1 MTKLENFGKFFPKS
15 TVLHQKIVMQEVQ
28 DMNKNYYE
36 LTTEGKNKV
45 KEYYALYLKMIDVE
59 KSLEEE
65 NMAFHPLREVLKYIV
80 EDMEEKEEYH
90 DEEFEEGLY
99 QDQWKVDETQTL
111 IVELKKDVDYIE
123 K

>member
-65 NMAFHPLREVLKYIV
+65 NMAFHPLR
-80 EDMEEKEEYH
+80 
-90 DEEFEEGLY
+90 
-99 QDQWKVDETQTL
+99 
-111 IVELKKDVDYIE
+111 
-123 K
+123 

>member
-1 MTKLENFGKFFPKS
+1 
-15 TVLHQKIVMQEVQ
+15 
-28 DMNKNYYE
+28 MNKNYYE
-36 LTTEGKNKV
+36 LTTAGKNKV

-99 QDQWKVDETQTL
+99 QDQWKVDETQTHWLWNYIKML
-111 IVELKKDVDYIE
+111 IILRNNIDYIKTME
-123 K
+123 HIRLKHNIFKSIEAGIA

>member
-1 MTKLENFGKFFPKS
+1 
-15 TVLHQKIVMQEVQ
+15 
-28 DMNKNYYE
+28 MNKKYYE

-45 KEYYALYLKMIDVE
+45 KEYYALYLQMIDAE

-80 EDMEEKEEYH
+80 EDMEEKEENN

-99 QDQWKVDETQTL
+99 QDQWKVDNTKTL
-111 IVELKKDVDYIE
+111 VVELHKDVDYIE

>member
-1 MTKLENFGKFFPKS
+1 
-15 TVLHQKIVMQEVQ
+15 
-28 DMNKNYYE
+28 MNKNYYE

-111 IVELKKDVDYIE
+111 VVELQKNVDYIE
-123 K
+123 TMEHIRSKHNIFESKEAGIAQFN

>member
-1 MTKLENFGKFFPKS
+1 
-15 TVLHQKIVMQEVQ
+15 
-28 DMNKNYYE
+28 MNKNYYE
-36 LTTEGKNKV
+36 LTAEGKNKV

-65 NMAFHPLREVLKYIV
+65 SMAFHPLREVLKYIV

-111 IVELKKDVDYIE
+111 VVELKKDVDYIE